1 MKQELIR
8 FFQNQAELNG
18 ASYTAGTNS
27 VNFALTPTVLQ
38 KLLDRVMQSSAF
50 LSKVNHQ
57 SVTLQGGR
65 ALGLGIGKPIAS
77 RTNTADGTKKRTP
90 KKVHEMT
97 ELYDY
102 LCVQTNFDTMITYAE
117 LDAWRELPDFE
128 QRIVNR
134 IISQIALDTL
144 MIGWNGTKVSADT
157 DLTANPL
164 LQDVNKGWLQK
175 IRDAGGTHFRSG
187 VTVGA
192 GAGANY
198 KNIDELV
205 DNFINT
211 YIHEAYQERE
221 DLVVIPA
228 RNLVNHKYTGIWNAA
243 GANTELIAAG
253 QLDRDKY
260 HFANRAIER
269 TSFMPAGTLLVTP
282 VNNLSIYTQ
291 KDSSRRTF
299 KDVPEG
305 DRLEAF
311 QSQNVAYV
319 VEDYDACVLVENI
332 TFV

>member
-1 MKQELIR
+1 MRNESR
-8 FFQNQAELNG
+8 QNFNLYLGRVAELNG
-18 ASYTAGTNS
+18 INVADTNKTFS
-27 VNFALTPTVLQ
+27 VTPSVQQ
-38 KLLDRVMQSSAF
+38 KLETAVQESSAF
-50 LSKVNHQ
+50 LGKINMIAVDE
-57 SVTLQGGR
+57 LQGEK
-65 ALGLGIGKPIAS
+65 LGLSLSGPIAS
-77 RTNTADGTKKRTP
+77 RTNTTNKDRATRDLTDIAARGYYCR
-90 KKVHEMT
+90 
-97 ELYDY
+97 
-102 LCVQTNFDTMITYAE
+102 QTNYDSHLTYAKI
-117 LDAWRELPDFE
+117 DAWAKFPDFQVRIARMLA
-128 QRIVNR
+128 QR
-134 IISQIALDTL
+134 QALDR
-144 MIGWNGTKVSADT
+144 MCIGFNGTSIAEDT
-157 DLTANPL
+157 DIAANPL

-291 KDSSRRTF
+291 KDSSRRTL

>member
-1 MKQELIR
+1 MNKELIR
-8 FFQNQAELNG
+8 FFENQAELNG
-18 ASYTAGTNS
+18 VQYTAGAQS

-38 KLLDRVMQSSAF
+38 KLIDRVMQSSAF

-57 SVTLQGGR
+57 TVTLQSGR

-77 RTNTADGTKKRTP
+77 RTNTADGSKKRTP
-90 KKVHEMT
+90 KKVHDMT
-97 ELYDY
+97 KVYEY

-117 LDAWRELPDFE
+117 LDAWREYPDFE

-134 IISQIALDTL
+134 IIAQIALDTL
-144 MIGWNGTKVSADT
+144 MVGWNGTSAAADT
-157 DLTANPL
+157 DVAANPL

-175 IRDAGGTHFRSG
+175 IREAGATHFKSG

-192 GAGANY
+192 AGDY
-198 KNIDELV
+198 KNLDALV

-211 YIHEAYQERE
+211 YIHEAYQERQ

-228 RNLVNHKYTGIWNAA
+228 RNLINHKYTGIWNAA

-260 HFANRAIER
+260 HFANRAIET
-269 TSFMPAGTLLVTP
+269 TSYMPAGSLLITP
-282 VNNLSIYTQ
+282 LNNLSIYTQ
-291 KDSSRRTF
+291 KDSARRTL

-319 VEDYDACVLVENI
+319 IEDYDASVLVENI